1 MSSRCSCF
9 ETRSCNDWT
18 TKDGSTTRFLTG
30 KEKRVN
36 DKTSLIEK
44 RERSP
49 CHRWKLGGSWISRW
63 IAQAELIWVI
73 VFAGGGSV
81 MVIYGNSRLHRY
93 YDVPSDHWTQAWNK
107 LSRRCSR
114 VETLALA
121 PSQLG
126 CCPSPMPVN
135 DVRNWFPCLSVKSF
149 AREIQPFGETYPTST
164 LLPPPLR
171 IKATLRSD
179 GGGIFD
185 SHICEC
191 LLLMDLLIVQTT
203 TAAKK

>member
-9 ETRSCNDWT
+9 ETRSCNERRMNNEIFNR
-18 TKDGSTTRFLTG
+18 KG
-30 KEKRVN
+30 KEGQRQNVFKRKEGKISLPAL
-36 DKTSLIEK
+36 KTWRQLDIT
-44 RERSP
+44 
-49 CHRWKLGGSWISRW
+49 LDIT
-63 IAQAELIWVI
+63 QAELIWVI

-114 VETLALA
+114 AETLALA

-135 DVRNWFPCLSVKSF
+135 DVRNWFPRLPVKSF

-179 GGGIFD
+179 GRRDFRQPHLRMPLVDRLVDRANED
-185 SHICEC
+185 SC
-191 LLLMDLLIVQTT
+191 
-203 TAAKK
+203 